1 MKTRFL
7 LIMLFLLSLSACTS
21 SDYQD
26 GTIGTG
32 IDFPERDIS
41 MIIPFGRGNASDVF
55 GREFSALLSSQLPV
69 KVVPLN
75 KSGSGGL
82 QGMLYAASLPA
93 DGYTI
98 LEITPSHI
106 IADVLHRSPKLG
118 LMDTFK
124 PLALV
129 QNDYYVLFS
138 NNSPDAINIYEFLE
152 PSSTREYTV
161 AGVSPHGLDEI
172 TLSLLAEE
180 TGKKLKFVPYQ
191 SSQAIRAAL
200 LSGEVDL
207 YLGKLISSIKHI
219 RSGRLRPLMVL
230 NEGRLENLKELAAVP
245 SSVELG
251 YQITTKS
258 WRGFVVLKET
268 PNYIRDYLAD
278 QIRYVANG
286 TAYKKKLGGDFSAQA
301 LDFKGPE
308 QFDRFLRQQFD
319 YYQGLVKK

>member
-7 LIMLFLLSLSACTS
+7 LIILCFISISACTS
-21 SDYQD
+21 SDYQN
-26 GTIGTG
+26 GAIGTG
-32 IDFPERDIS
+32 IDFPEREIS

-55 GREFSALLSSQLPV
+55 GREFSALLSAQLPV

-106 IADVLHRSPKLG
+106 IADVLKRSPELG

-129 QNDYYVLFS
+129 QNDYYVLFV
-138 NNSPDAINIYEFLE
+138 NNSPEALSLAEFLDT
-152 PSSTREYTV
+152 SSAREFSV

-172 TLSLLAEE
+172 TLSLLAQE
-180 TGKKLKFVPYQ
+180 TSKKLKFVPYQ

-207 YLGKLISSIKHI
+207 YLGKLISSIKYI
-219 RSGRLRPLMVL
+219 RSGRLKPLMVF
-230 NEGRLENLKELAAVP
+230 NEAKLENPEELRTIP

-258 WRGFVVLKET
+258 WRGFVVHKET
-268 PNYIRDYLAD
+268 PNHIRDYLAD
-278 QIRYVANG
+278 QIRYVANS
-286 TAYKKKLGGDFSAQA
+286 TTYQKELGGDFLNQSS
-301 LDFKGPE
+301 DFKGPE
-308 QFDRFLRQQFD
+308 QFAQFLRQQFE
-319 YYQGLVKK
+319 YYQNFVKE